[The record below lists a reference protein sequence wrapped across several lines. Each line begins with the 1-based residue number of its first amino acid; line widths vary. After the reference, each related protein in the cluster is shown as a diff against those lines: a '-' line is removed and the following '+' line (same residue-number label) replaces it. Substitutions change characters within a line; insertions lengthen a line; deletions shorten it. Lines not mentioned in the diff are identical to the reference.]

1 MDGERVGSSAIP
13 IDFRFNNPCTGSS
26 GVRRFRPSLRRDE
39 KDEETKRRE
48 RHARE
53 GARDRR
59 GGPRS
64 ENAVF
69 ARARTTCM
77 TDGGARRRRRECATT
92 TTTTTTTMPGR
103 TRRGVGGNRRKVVV
117 DAPSRRGRDDDSD
130 ESESESDSDS
140 GSSTSQVS
148 LFGAIEDGDADAFER
163 ILRED
168 AASVTHVNKN
178 GWTAAH
184 QAAYSGEHK
193 MLKRVLE
200 LGVDVDARCADG
212 CVAAHYASA
221 QGEKKCLKVL
231 AEAGSNLETKDDDHE
246 TPLDVCTQGC
256 RELLADL
263 IIEARAA
270 RKK

>member
-1 MDGERVGSSAIP
+1 M
-13 IDFRFNNPCTGSS
+13 
-26 GVRRFRPSLRRDE
+26 
-39 KDEETKRRE
+39 
-48 RHARE
+48 
-53 GARDRR
+53 
-59 GGPRS
+59 
-64 ENAVF
+64 
-69 ARARTTCM
+69 
-77 TDGGARRRRRECATT
+77 
-92 TTTTTTTMPGR
+92 
-103 TRRGVGGNRRKVVV
+103 GGNRRKVVS
-117 DAPSRRGRDDDSD
+117 ASSRRDDSNTD
-130 ESESESDSDS
+130 ESESESGSSGSS

-200 LGVDVDARCADG
+200 LGGDVDARCVDG

-270 RKK
+270 RKVSRPRSGIRPDGATRCVRASRRN

>member
-1 MDGERVGSSAIP
+1 M
-13 IDFRFNNPCTGSS
+13 
-26 GVRRFRPSLRRDE
+26 
-39 KDEETKRRE
+39 
-48 RHARE
+48 
-53 GARDRR
+53 
-59 GGPRS
+59 
-64 ENAVF
+64 
-69 ARARTTCM
+69 
-77 TDGGARRRRRECATT
+77 
-92 TTTTTTTMPGR
+92 
-103 TRRGVGGNRRKVVV
+103 GGNRRKVVS
-117 DAPSRRGRDDDSD
+117 ASSRRDDSKTD
-130 ESESESDSDS
+130 ESESESGSSGSS

-148 LFGAIEDGDADAFER
+148 LFGAIEDGDADAFAR
-163 ILRED
+163 ILLED

-200 LGVDVDARCADG
+200 LGVDVDARCVDG

>member
-1 MDGERVGSSAIP
+1 MPYHSSRSDYRHIF
-13 IDFRFNNPCTGSS
+13 IFVHDY
-26 GVRRFRPSLRRDE
+26 RRRSLTKE
-39 KDEETKRRE
+39 KS
-48 RHARE
+48 ARE
-53 GARDRR
+53 NDAEGA
-59 GGPRS
+59 
-64 ENAVF
+64 
-69 ARARTTCM
+69 
-77 TDGGARRRRRECATT
+77 RRECATS
-92 TTTTTTTMPGR
+92 TTTMPGR
-103 TRRGVGGNRRKVVV
+103 TSRGMGGNRRKVVS
-117 DAPSRRGRDDDSD
+117 ASSRRDDSDTD
-130 ESESESDSDS
+130 ESESGSSGSS

-163 ILRED
+163 ILLED

-200 LGVDVDARCADG
+200 SGVDVDARCVDG